1 MQIIIFKENIHTMK
15 TKLGLSV
22 ELTSA
27 LFLLFLLGTVFAGS
41 SLFMYAAIVLGA
53 YVLIKEE
60 DLFLKGTVIK
70 GILLVAFVTFINLC
84 LGYADNLIEFINF
97 FMGIAKADY
106 IRDGFGIVKWIQLI
120 IGIAEKIILMLLAV
134 FAFKKKTV
142 PLPGIDKIINK
153 HLQ

>member
-1 MQIIIFKENIHTMK
+1 MK

-27 LFLLFLLGTVFAGS
+27 LFLLFLLGTVFVGN

-53 YVLIKEE
+53 YVLVKEE

-70 GILLVAFVTFINLC
+70 GVLLVLFVTFINLC
-84 LGYADNLIEFINF
+84 LGYSDNLIEFINF
-97 FMGIAKADY
+97 FLRIANAGY
-106 IRDGFGIVKWIQLI
+106 IQDGFGIVKWLQLI
-120 IGIAEKIILMLLAV
+120 IYDIEKILLMLLAV
-134 FAFKKKTV
+134 FALKKKSIT
-142 PLPGIDKIINK
+142 LPVIDKIINK

>member
-1 MQIIIFKENIHTMK
+1 MFKEKIHTMK

-53 YVLIKEE
+53 YVLFKEE

-70 GILLVAFVTFINLC
+70 GILLVVFVAFINLC
-84 LGYADNLIEFINF
+84 LGYVDNLIEFINF
-97 FMGIAKADY
+97 FMGIAKIEY
-106 IRDGFGIVKWIQLI
+106 IRDGLGIVKWIQLI
-120 IGIAEKIILMLLAV
+120 ICIAEKIILMLLAV

-142 PLPGIDKIINK
+142 PLPLIDKIINK

>member
-1 MQIIIFKENIHTMK
+1 MK

-27 LFLLFLLGTVFAGS
+27 LFLLFLLSTVFAGS

-70 GILLVAFVTFINLC
+70 GVLLVLFVTFINLC
-84 LGYADNLIEFINF
+84 LGYVDNLLEFINF
-97 FMGIAKADY
+97 FMGIAETDY
-106 IRDGFGIVKWIQLI
+106 IQDGFGIVKWLQLI
-120 IGIAEKIILMLLAV
+120 LRIAEKIILMLLAV
-134 FAFKKKTV
+134 FALKKKTIK
-142 PLPGIDKIINK
+142 LPVIDNIINK

>member
-1 MQIIIFKENIHTMK
+1 MK

-27 LFLLFLLGTVFAGS
+27 LFLLFLLGTVFSGS
-41 SLFMYAAIVLGA
+41 SLFMFAAIVLGA
-53 YVLIKEE
+53 YVLYKED
-60 DLFLKGTVIK
+60 DLFLKGTVVK
-70 GILLVAFVTFINLC
+70 GVLLVLFVTFINLC
-84 LGYADNLIEFINF
+84 LSYVDNLLDFINF
-97 FMGIAKADY
+97 FMGIAKTDY

-142 PLPGIDKIINK
+142 KLPVIDSIVNK